1 MLIVYIAI
9 VFSCSSFAQYY
20 NAGYVPINVQGYMV
34 QTDTRTPSEIV
45 ERKVEHSRRE
55 NSKMMENLQKIQKQY
70 SGTSLPYSE
79 VIIPADDEVA
89 NSRVKGYTKT
99 NGVKSIPEEISTN
112 IMKKLCNDM
121 GFNED
126 NQRSTL
132 EFYSCVSDAMKTK
145 FTEESL
151 RKTKY
156 HQIDSNIVNI
166 LKSNTFADGTV
177 ENLLQYQELL
187 SQRNKMDCLN
197 QDDYFKCA
205 KAIVEYKQCYNKVVD
220 TVKIEHNRNKIV
232 CYVKTGL
239 RFPEPDA
246 KEERVRDAY
255 FGVCVHLIEKD
266 LKQTSLEMN
275 AKCNEILTKNNLMHL
290 SI

>member
-1 MLIVYIAI
+1 MFYIAI
-9 VFSCSSFAQYY
+9 VFSFSSFAQYY
-20 NAGYVPINVQGYMV
+20 NEGYVPINVQGYIV
-34 QTDTRTPSEIV
+34 QADTRTPSELV
-45 ERKVEHSRRE
+45 ERKIGHSRHE
-55 NSKMMENLQKIQKQY
+55 NSKMAQNLQKIQEQY
-70 SGTSLPYSE
+70 SSTSLPYSE
-79 VIIPADDEVA
+79 VIIPAEDEIA

-99 NGVKSIPEEISTN
+99 NGIKSIPGEISTN
-112 IMKKLCNDM
+112 TMKKLCNDM

-126 NQRSTL
+126 SQRSTL

-145 FTEESL
+145 LTEESL
-151 RKTKY
+151 HKTKY

-166 LKSNTFADGTV
+166 LKSNTFADGSIT
-177 ENLLQYQELL
+177 NLVQYQELL
-187 SQRNKMDCLN
+187 SHRNKMDCLN
-197 QDDYFKCA
+197 HSDYFKCS

-220 TVKIEHNRNKIV
+220 TVKIEHNRNKII
-232 CYVKTGL
+232 CYIKTGL
-239 RFPEPDA
+239 RFPDPNA

-255 FGVCVHLIEKD
+255 FGICVHLIEKD